1 MGEQMTSG
9 ITAALARFAVETSAE
24 SLPAELI
31 TAARRAVLDTLG
43 VAVAGAREPA
53 SRIVGDYIAD
63 QHSSE
68 ECVVWGTSRRVRASG
83 AALINGVA
91 AHVLDFDD
99 THDAMFGHP
108 SVPVLPAVVAMAERV
123 GASGADLLAAFAIGV
138 EVECALG
145 TLVGSAAYDRGW
157 HATNIYGVIGA
168 TAGAGRL
175 AGLTCDQM
183 AQAIGLAASHSS
195 GIRQNFGTMTKS
207 FHVGRAAESAIM
219 SIELVQRGF
228 TASSVGIEGS
238 AGFLDVFGRNDD
250 VDASAV
256 LNALGN
262 PWYLVEPG
270 INVKLYPSCAFTHG
284 AIDLALD
291 LSADVASED
300 VDSVVVEVPY
310 TTPQILIH
318 HRPEDALSAKF
329 SLEYC
334 VAAAVVDG
342 AVTLEHFVDDVVMRD
357 DLQQML
363 RQVSYVV
370 PEEWSDSTGAAQFGL
385 SRMTVNLRDG
395 TSRRGET
402 ESSRGSASKPPSQE
416 ELEAKFLSCAG
427 SVLGEDRAAALL
439 GVISRL
445 EQLDS
450 VVELTELLALP
461 S

>member
-1 MGEQMTSG
+1 MTTG
-9 ITAALARFAVETSAE
+9 MTEALAEFAVGTATD
-24 SLPAELI
+24 SLPADVVV
-31 TAARRAVLDTLG
+31 AARRAVLDTLG
-43 VAVAGAREPA
+43 VAIAGANEPA
-53 SRIVGDYIAD
+53 SRIIGDYIQD
-63 QHSSE
+63 QHPAE

-108 SVPVLPAVVAMAERV
+108 SVPVLPAVIAMGERV

-145 TLVGSAAYDRGW
+145 TLVGPAAYDRGW
-157 HATNIYGVIGA
+157 HATTVHGVIGA
-168 TAGAGRL
+168 TAAAGRL
-175 AGLTCDQM
+175 AGLTVDQM
-183 AQAIGLAASHSS
+183 ARAIGLAASHAS
-195 GIRQNFGTMTKS
+195 GVRQNFGTMTKS
-207 FHVGRAAESAIM
+207 FHVGRAAESAIA

-228 TASSVGIEGS
+228 TASNVAIESS
-238 AGFLDVFGRNDD
+238 AGFLDVFGRNGG
-250 VDASAV
+250 VEESTVAA
-256 LNALGN
+256 ALGN
-262 PWYLVEPG
+262 PWALVHPG
-270 INVKLYPSCAFTHG
+270 VNVKLYPSCAYTHG

-300 VDSVVVEVPY
+300 VDSVLVEVPY
-310 TTPQILIH
+310 ASPLILIH

-342 AVTLEHFVDDVVMRD
+342 AVTLDHFSDDVVMRD
-357 DLQQML
+357 DLQSML

-370 PEEWSDSTGAAQFGL
+370 PDEWSDSTAAAQFGL
-385 SRMTVNLRDG
+385 SRMTISLRDG
-395 TSRRGET
+395 TSRTGET
-402 ESSRGSASKPPSQE
+402 ASSRGSASKPPAQD

-427 SVLGEDRAAALL
+427 SVVGAARAAALL
-439 GVISRL
+439 EVIHR
-445 EQLDS
+445 LDS
-450 VVELTELLALP
+450 KNDFVELTELLALP